1 MVNVLTLT
9 NTFPLQASSS
19 PLAAP
24 HLFSLDAMRPRRAFV
39 ISLAALMLVLPCE
52 AASNRS
58 AHSEVIGT
66 YLNEGRSLIEL
77 DLISKDG
84 RETTNI
90 PFSPVVEGAI
100 K

>member
-1 MVNVLTLT
+1 
-9 NTFPLQASSS
+9 
-19 PLAAP
+19 
-24 HLFSLDAMRPRRAFV
+24 
-39 ISLAALMLVLPCE
+39 MLVLLCE

-84 RETTNI
+84 RKTTNI
-90 PFSPVVEGAI
+90 AFPPGG
-100 K
+100 